1 MGLVCLGLRAVHEGA
16 LKSLWINSILWRKPA
31 LWIGP
36 CSLDRALWIEWILTL
51 APKLR
56 GTHSISWSAL
66 LGHSAQKV
74 SGTQAVGD
82 REHGGLGDCTE
93 RADGVPLPHR
103 KWFLHLTSV
112 PHKWLS
118 SLISSFIHLTAH
130 NEHPHVAARWTCV
143 PWAHFSR
150 PKLCFWNKMNSR
162 RRTRANFRADQLGRS
177 SAVFSLCKELCHWT
191 CADSPGSA
199 SVYEMAGLRLLL
211 CFNMS
216 LCSSLPVLPDRWAAG
231 NTRAFICY
239 LQGEVVGC
247 DEVPCRWRCFSVLG
261 PAAQSRRFLRI
272 TAQSHSTLALGVNRN
287 PVSIPLYLPQ

>member
-74 SGTQAVGD
+74 SGTQAVHD
-82 REHGGLGDCTE
+82 REHGGLGDCTG

-130 NEHPHVAARWTCV
+130 NEHPHVAAPGGPVFPGLTSQGQSFVSETRWT
-143 PWAHFSR
+143 AGAGHEQTS
-150 PKLCFWNKMNSR
+150 
-162 RRTRANFRADQLGRS
+162 
-177 SAVFSLCKELCHWT
+177 ELT
-191 CADSPGSA
+191 S
-199 SVYEMAGLRLLL
+199 
-211 CFNMS
+211 
-216 LCSSLPVLPDRWAAG
+216 
-231 NTRAFICY
+231 
-239 LQGEVVGC
+239 
-247 DEVPCRWRCFSVLG
+247 
-261 PAAQSRRFLRI
+261 
-272 TAQSHSTLALGVNRN
+272 
-287 PVSIPLYLPQ
+287 